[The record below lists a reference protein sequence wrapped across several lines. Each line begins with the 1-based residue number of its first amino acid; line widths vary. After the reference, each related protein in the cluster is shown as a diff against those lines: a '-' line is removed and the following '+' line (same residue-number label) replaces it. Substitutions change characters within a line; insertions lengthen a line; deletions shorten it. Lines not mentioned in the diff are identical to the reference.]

1 MSQEGAKRRS
11 FQISTFSRLV
21 IVTTDPG
28 VLKELGNADETVLS
42 MQAAANERNS
52 TDYILCASIHS
63 NPYHVGIISKRLT
76 SRIVSVLPEIVEEI
90 CLTFRENSSIGHEWT
105 PIHDCDN
112 LLSRCISAATN
123 RILVGLPLCRDKEY
137 LDCLVQLS
145 KRVSRAGLFCDLA
158 PRVLKSLIAKLLV
171 RQSHALRIFLSKV
184 GPLIE
189 QRRSKAAGRN
199 GERDEKPVCV
209 LLQYLEPCATQEQ
222 KDSK

>member
-1 MSQEGAKRRS
+1 
-11 FQISTFSRLV
+11 LV

-28 VLKELGNADETVLS
+28 VLKELGNADETILS

-52 TDYILCASIHS
+52 IDYILSAGIHS
-63 NPYHVGIISKRLT
+63 DPYHVEIISKKLT
-76 SRIVSVLPEIVEEI
+76 SRIMAVLPEIVEEI
-90 CLTFRENSSIGHEWT
+90 CLTFRENSSIGDEWA
-105 PIHDCDN
+105 PIRDCDN

-158 PRVLKSLIAKLLV
+158 PRVLKFLIAELLV
-171 RQSHALRIFLSKV
+171 RQSHALRVFLSKV

-189 QRRSKAAGRN
+189 QRRSMIASRN

-209 LLQYLEPCATQEQ
+209 LPQYLGPYATREQ
-222 KDSK
+222 KDSKRTPG